1 MTVPNPDNFWR
12 GRRVLV
18 TGHTGFK
25 GAWLAL
31 WLEHLGAEVCGY
43 ALAPETA
50 PNLFEELSDW
60 YGLSSIIGDIRDRDA
75 VAIGCKFA
83 DPGVVFHLAAQA
95 LVRRGHADPRTT
107 FSTNVEGTA
116 SLLEALDQCPDLQA
130 IVAVTSDKCYRNDGS
145 GRPFVETD
153 PLGGDDPYSA
163 SKAAQEMVCHGWN
176 RGLYQSRER
185 APRLGTARAGNVIG
199 GGDWATDRILPDFF
213 RALERNEPVELRNPQ
228 ATRPWQHVLEPLN
241 GYLAYAEQLV
251 RDTERSLPAALNFG
265 PDADQSHTVAWL
277 VEQATEQLRAAH
289 KSVPDWKTDT
299 GVNRAE
305 AESLALDPA
314 LAGEVLGWR
323 PVLSQEQGVA
333 WTVEWYARVGDGE
346 PARDVCLE
354 QIARYETLLAAV

>member
-1 MTVPNPDNFWR
+1 MTAPANAFWQ

-43 ALAPETA
+43 ALAPETD
-50 PNLFEELSDW
+50 PNLFEELEGW
-60 YGLSSIIGDIRDRDA
+60 HGLSSIIGDIRDRDA
-75 VAIGCKFA
+75 LKTGCKFA

-95 LVRRGHADPRTT
+95 LVRRGHTDPRTT
-107 FSTNVEGTA
+107 FSTNVGGTA
-116 SLLEALDQCPDLQA
+116 TLLEVLDECPGLEA
-130 IVAVTSDKCYRNDGS
+130 VVAVTSDKCYRNDGG

-163 SKAAQEMVCHGWN
+163 SKAAQEMICHGWN

-199 GGDWATDRILPDFF
+199 GGDWAEDRVLPDFF
-213 RALERNEPVELRNPQ
+213 RALEKDEAVRLRNPQ

-251 RDTERSLPAALNFG
+251 RDTERTLPTALNFG
-265 PDADQSHTVAWL
+265 PDAVQSRTVGWL
-277 VEQATEQLRAAH
+277 VEQATERLRAAN
-289 KSVPDWKTDT
+289 KTVPDWQADT
-299 GVNRAE
+299 GANPPE
-305 AESLALDPA
+305 AKNLAIDPSLA
-314 LAGEVLGWR
+314 GQTLGWR
-323 PVLSQEQGVA
+323 PVLAQEEGVA
-333 WTVEWYARVGDGE
+333 WSVEWYTRVGDGE

-354 QIARYETLLAAV
+354 QIARYEALLAAP